1 MMECRELVDSIKMDT
16 RYGMTQSEQLLTEFW
31 LSAKFYG
38 VLIGCQMWC
47 SDKKVAVNC
56 FFLSWFL
63 FSDLFKIYFLVL
75 LESQAYFEH

>member
-31 LSAKFYG
+31 LAAKFYG

-47 SDKKVAVNC
+47 SEKKVASIVFFYHGFC
-56 FFLSWFL
+56 FL
-63 FSDLFKIYFLVL
+63 IC
-75 LESQAYFEH
+75 